1 MTNKKETDAAIEKIA
16 EEKKP
21 VKAAAYEPTYSI
33 AELMAADLGAKPLT
47 IKAALRMAG
56 KSEYTLKE
64 ARKLVSDFKKEAGK

>member
-1 MTNKKETDAAIEKIA
+1 MTNKKEIEAVVEKNAAV
-16 EEKKP
+16 EKKP
-21 VKAAAYEPTYSI
+21 AKAAYEPTYSI

-56 KSEYTLKE
+56 KLEYTLKE